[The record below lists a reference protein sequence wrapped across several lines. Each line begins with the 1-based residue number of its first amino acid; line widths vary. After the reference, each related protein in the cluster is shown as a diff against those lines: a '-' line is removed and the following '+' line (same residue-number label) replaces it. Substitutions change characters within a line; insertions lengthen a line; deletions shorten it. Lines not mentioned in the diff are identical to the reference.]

1 MFQQCCYPVS
11 LSLQYQSIKMAF
23 MLRDMYLHVHRS
35 ITMWFQHQQCRY
47 PNSISL
53 IVYQLIGRQYG
64 EDTLTI
70 LERGLLTF
78 ALLPLMIEQQYQVM
92 HDMYNYNLTCDVTPL
107 PQSSTLRQDN
117 LLQPYEMCSSYIRD
131 LYTLMKYLQ
140 KTFNAFKAALTFSIE
155 SVNVFGNKNVIQF
168 PDMTPSFHSLWKLTE
183 YFHNISLIGF
193 STTPITFNIITLI
206 DVIKCIMYV
215 L

>member
-53 IVYQLIGRQYG
+53 IVYQLIGRQYV

-92 HDMYNYNLTCDVTPL
+92 YDMYNYNLTCDVTPL

-155 SVNVFGNKNVIQF
+155 SVNVFGKNVIQF

-183 YFHNISLIGF
+183 YFHNISLIEL
-193 STTPITFNIITLI
+193 STTPITFNIITYI